1 MGTSCTKAHKKK
13 RVPADQLLPPPLFLS
28 EDAGL
33 SPYDPKPVHEVGQDE
48 RLIRILTPEPSQS
61 SSPASEIIVEDERS
75 PEELQALQ
83 EAEEAEEAKGLG
95 LDGEA
100 ERSQQG
106 SQANEAREE
115 DEAGSVRSSQ
125 RSSQRTKERGSFFR
139 FFRRDNS
146 SSQAETKGAKTAAH
160 PNRSK
165 ATGDFTKILRE
176 DKDFPTDELDKVRE
190 VVRDRLPLD
199 ILTRRT
205 KVLNNL
211 RTKMGALEKLELRH
225 CKLNT
230 FPPEFKSE
238 NIRELNFSDN
248 LISELPAAV
257 FPKLLSLEIFSLS
270 QNLLESLP
278 ETLRECTNLTQLLL
292 DRNQLKEVSPD
303 LLVGL
308 TNLHTLDLMHNK
320 MEKLTFTL
328 NVIPTVKELN
338 LSKNLIGV
346 ISDDFFDFVECKLEV
361 FKLSLNPLKD
371 IGLRVL
377 DLINLR
383 RLDLRQTHMG
393 HEHPTVLAIT
403 ERNDSDGGPMIKC
416 LVNQLIDFEE
426 QVTPQPVVEE
436 KAAPTDAIP
445 EEPVEESQ
453 AIGADNLE
461 QHLEEDILA
470 AQTLVHI
477 EEVPYDYPAESS
489 PLHLPL
495 KDLVLQ
501 VNDNLHIALTVA
513 TIEKIVR
520 QGIESKD
527 RGASILNLPLTSNY
541 FMERIA
547 RYPSAINV
555 LGAFK
560 YQIKDDVRR
569 GLILQPSLDFNSS
582 RKQEGSKVGK
592 KPPLYQLERNEAR
605 SSERPKLK
613 DETVE
618 DLLSALVKFK
628 QSVGRLV
635 EKEFEVPDFNAYV
648 K

>member
-1 MGTSCTKAHKKK
+1 MGTSCTKAQKKK
-13 RVPADQLLPPPLFLS
+13 RLPVDQPLPPPIYLH

-33 SPYDPKPVHEVGQDE
+33 SPYDPKPVQEVRQDE
-48 RLIRILTPEPSQS
+48 VFVRILTPEPSQA
-61 SSPASEIIVEDERS
+61 SSPVSEIMVEDERS
-75 PEELQALQ
+75 AGELEAGQGPDEENKESGVD
-83 EAEEAEEAKGLG
+83 EAEG
-95 LDGEA
+95 
-100 ERSQQG
+100 SQQPVEVNG
-106 SQANEAREE
+106 TREE
-115 DEAGSVRSSQ
+115 DEVGSVRSSQ
-125 RSSQRTKERGSFFR
+125 RSSQRTQGSRSFFS
-139 FFRRDNS
+139 FFRRDAS
-146 SSQAETKGAKTAAH
+146 SSQAETKGAKSAAH
-160 PNRSK
+160 PNRNK
-165 ATGDFTKILRE
+165 ATGDFTKTLKE

-230 FPPEFKSE
+230 FPPEFKSA

-248 LISELPAAV
+248 LIEDLPGAV
-257 FPKLLSLEIFSLS
+257 FPKLQSLEFFSLS
-270 QNLLESLP
+270 QNLLKSLP
-278 ETLRECTNLTQLLL
+278 ETLKECTNLKQLLV

-308 TNLHTLDLMHNK
+308 TNLRILDLMHNK
-320 MEKLTFTL
+320 LEKLTFTL
-328 NVIPTVKELN
+328 NVIPTVEELN
-338 LSKNLIGV
+338 CSKNLLAV
-346 ISDDFFDFVECKLEV
+346 ITDDFFDFVECKLKV

-383 RLDLRQTHMG
+383 RLDLRQTHIG
-393 HEHPTVLAIT
+393 HEHPSVLAIT
-403 ERNDSDGGPMIKC
+403 ERNESEGGPLIKC
-416 LVNQLIDFEE
+416 LVHQLIAFEE
-426 QVTPQPVVEE
+426 QATALPAIEE
-436 KAAPTDAIP
+436 KASPAEEIP
-445 EEPVEESQ
+445 EEQDENSQSKEEDD
-453 AIGADNLE
+453 IE
-461 QHLEEDILA
+461 QHLEEDIIA
-470 AQTLVHI
+470 GQTLVPI
-477 EEVPYDYPAESS
+477 EEVPYDFPPESS

-520 QGIESKD
+520 QGLESKD

-555 LGAFK
+555 LGVFK

-569 GLILQPSLDFNSS
+569 GLILHPSLDFNSS
-582 RKQEGSKVGK
+582 RKRESSKVGT
-592 KPPLYQLERNEAR
+592 KPPLYQLERSEAK
-605 SSERPKLK
+605 SSEGPKLK
-613 DETVE
+613 DESVD
-618 DLLSALVKFK
+618 DLLAALVKFK

-635 EKEFEVPDFNAYV
+635 EKEFDVPDFNAYV